1 MRASRHRLIG
11 FLAVSAVLHLLLLAV
26 ELPTRTSSV
35 GATSPLTV
43 QLSRVVPPPRPLTA
57 ATADKAEAV
66 HRLSPP
72 PSAAKAPNAVIGPPM
87 QEQARPAIDV
97 DAAVVAARSY
107 AREPRPHLPFEP
119 TQKVLTVETA
129 IARAT
134 APDIV
139 VETRGHAGEYVTKSR
154 HSRCVTPL
162 VVPYFLEGK
171 TMLTLCEVH
180 KG

>member
-26 ELPTRTSSV
+26 ELPPKRSSA

-43 QLSRVVPPPRPLTA
+43 QLSRVDQSPRPPTA
-57 ATADKAEAV
+57 VTADKAGTAS
-66 HRLSPP
+66 RLSKP
-72 PSAAKAPNAVIGPPM
+72 PSASDTPNAVIGLPV
-87 QEQARPAIDV
+87 QEQAKPAIDV
-97 DAAVVAARSY
+97 DAAVAAARSY

-119 TQKVLTVETA
+119 TQKVLTVEA
-129 IARAT
+129 SIARAM
-134 APDIV
+134 APDVV